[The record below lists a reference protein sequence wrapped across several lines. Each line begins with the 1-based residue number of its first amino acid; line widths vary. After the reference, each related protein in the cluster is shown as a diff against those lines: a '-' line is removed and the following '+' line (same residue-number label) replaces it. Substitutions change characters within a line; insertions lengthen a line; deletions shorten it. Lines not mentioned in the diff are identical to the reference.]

1 VIRQL
6 ADWTRRQHT
15 PRGDREQARRA
26 AVMAVTAQAL
36 AGHGGMP
43 GLLWSRAWL
52 TDGLATADKYPDE
65 ASFSDTVPL
74 TKIGPACSS
83 RRARMRQKF
92 QRALVDGN
100 LAA

>member
-1 VIRQL
+1 MIRQL
-6 ADWTRRQHT
+6 ADWTRRQRAS
-15 PRGDREQARRA
+15 RGDREQARRA

-43 GLLWSRAWL
+43 GLLWSNAWL
-52 TDGLATADKYPDE
+52 TDGLAVADNYPDE

-74 TKIGPACSS
+74 AKIGPACTS
-83 RRARMRQKF
+83 RRARMKQKF
-92 QRALVDGN
+92 QRALEAGN